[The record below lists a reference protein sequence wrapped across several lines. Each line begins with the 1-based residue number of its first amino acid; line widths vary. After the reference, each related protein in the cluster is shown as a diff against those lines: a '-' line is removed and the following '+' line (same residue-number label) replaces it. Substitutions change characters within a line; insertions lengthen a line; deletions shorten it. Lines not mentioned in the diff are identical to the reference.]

1 MPLAYLEIEAVSASS
16 DALLKGGVRSAYH
29 IPPTMDRPTRAVRV
43 AGIAAMRAAI
53 GESIKQCLIQLE
65 QFSDQDVPHEL
76 VIHHPA
82 TLTERLK
89 TLCIRIDDAG
99 EIFAMFKPINEGPSL
114 DQ

>member
-1 MPLAYLEIEAVSASS
+1 MPLVYLEIEAVSASS

-29 IPPTMDRPTRAVRV
+29 VPPIVGRPTSAVRH

-53 GESIKQCLIQLE
+53 GDSIKQCLIQLK
-65 QFSDQDVPHEL
+65 QFGDQDVPNEL

-99 EIFAMFKPINEGPSL
+99 EIFAMFKPVNEVSSL